1 MLLTLFIT
9 FFKIGLF
16 TIGGGY
22 AMIPLIEREVVERK
36 GWISREDFLDLLAIA
51 QSAPGVFAVNIS
63 IFIGYRM
70 RKSIGSIFCALGTV
84 LPSIII
90 ILAIA
95 LLMAGVS
102 YYGYRQH
109 GWFVTWL
116 PIPTPPP
123 AAAPGIIDTVTFGD
137 AKLTAALR
145 EAAGG
150 GMITTETL
158 EQVTKLKLEE
168 LPENL
173 SELKEK
179 VPNLTTLILPQ
190 EAAKDALEATD
201 GQYTIVLAPEGE
213 AAQ

>member
-90 ILAIA
+90 IL
-95 LLMAGVS
+95 S
-102 YYGYRQH
+102 KYYFFLCTNVFFN
-109 GWFVTWL
+109 FVDYFYIYIFIFCINIYIKRFFFTYFFS
-116 PIPTPPP
+116 I
-123 AAAPGIIDTVTFGD
+123 F
-137 AKLTAALR
+137 
-145 EAAGG
+145 
-150 GMITTETL
+150 
-158 EQVTKLKLEE
+158 
-168 LPENL
+168 
-173 SELKEK
+173 
-179 VPNLTTLILPQ
+179 
-190 EAAKDALEATD
+190 
-201 GQYTIVLAPEGE
+201 
-213 AAQ
+213 

>member
-95 LLMAGVS
+95 LFLGNYRNNQIVENVFKGIRPAVIALILTPTIRLASKAGLNKWTWWVPVVTALLIWWLGVS
-102 YYGYRQH
+102 PVWIIFATIIGAILYY
-109 GWFVTWL
+109 
-116 PIPTPPP
+116 I
-123 AAAPGIIDTVTFGD
+123 
-137 AKLTAALR
+137 
-145 EAAGG
+145 
-150 GMITTETL
+150 
-158 EQVTKLKLEE
+158 LKLR
-168 LPENL
+168 
-173 SELKEK
+173 K
-179 VPNLTTLILPQ
+179 
-190 EAAKDALEATD
+190 A
-201 GQYTIVLAPEGE
+201 
-213 AAQ
+213 

>member
-1 MLLTLFIT
+1 MPASGLRLKSNCIMLFDLFIT
-9 FFKIGLF
+9 FFIIGLF

-95 LLMAGVS
+95 LFLGS
-102 YYGYRQH
+102 YRDNRIVENVFKGIRPAVIALTVVCTVPEVMH
-109 GWFVTWL
+109 RSART
-116 PIPTPPP
+116 PAIRRAPTG
-123 AAAPGIIDTVTFGD
+123 AAIFMMLCWRA
-137 AKLTAALR
+137 
-145 EAAGG
+145 
-150 GMITTETL
+150 
-158 EQVTKLKLEE
+158 
-168 LPENL
+168 
-173 SELKEK
+173 
-179 VPNLTTLILPQ
+179 
-190 EAAKDALEATD
+190 
-201 GQYTIVLAPEGE
+201 
-213 AAQ
+213 

>member
-70 RKSIGSIFCALGTV
+70 RKSIGSICCALGTV

-95 LLMAGVS
+95 LFLGNYRDNQIVENVFKGIRPAVIALILTPTIRLAAKAGLNKWTWWVPVVTALLIWWLGVS
-102 YYGYRQH
+102 PVWIIFATIIGAILYYI
-109 GWFVTWL
+109 F
-116 PIPTPPP
+116 
-123 AAAPGIIDTVTFGD
+123 
-137 AKLTAALR
+137 KLRKA
-145 EAAGG
+145 
-150 GMITTETL
+150 
-158 EQVTKLKLEE
+158 
-168 LPENL
+168 
-173 SELKEK
+173 
-179 VPNLTTLILPQ
+179 
-190 EAAKDALEATD
+190 
-201 GQYTIVLAPEGE
+201 
-213 AAQ
+213 